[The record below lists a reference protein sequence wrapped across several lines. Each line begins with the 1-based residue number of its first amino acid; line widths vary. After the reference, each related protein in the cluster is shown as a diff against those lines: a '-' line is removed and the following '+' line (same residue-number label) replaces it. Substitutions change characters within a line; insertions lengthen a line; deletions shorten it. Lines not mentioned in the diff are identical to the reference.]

1 MTPRGAGSF
10 PTPQERVAATATG
23 SSLSL
28 WAKAI
33 PDLVAISSPSGERT
47 FAELDANI
55 CRVAR
60 ALRRRGLL
68 AGDPVAVVLSNR
80 PEFAEVIHACLRI
93 GLRYT
98 PVNRHLTA
106 GEIAYIV
113 SDCGAKALIGDAA
126 LGELMVE
133 AAAGSTGPAVR
144 WAVGGEVAGFERYE
158 EVIGAE
164 NGDDL
169 DDPVLGNRMLYTS
182 GTTGRPKGV
191 LRPPLY
197 STGLNALTDAPRY
210 EAASGQ
216 LNLCTGPLYHGG
228 PLVYSLLMPLSC
240 GVGVVLMERWDAA
253 TALEL
258 IHHHRITHT
267 HMVPTM
273 FYRLLRLPEEAR
285 RAADVSSMQYIV
297 HGAAPCTVEAKRA
310 MIDWFGPILWE
321 YFAATEGA
329 GSSISPEEW
338 LERPGSVGRPPTD
351 DHVVIR
357 GADGAECPAGVAG
370 RIHIKRVAGAD
381 FEYFNDP
388 AKTEA
393 ARRGD
398 SFSVGD
404 IGYLDS
410 DGYLFVTDRDAD
422 VIVSGGVNIYPAEVE
437 TVLLTHPAVY
447 DVAVIGVPNEDFGE
461 EVKAVFEVAS
471 GVEVGPQLVDD
482 LVAHCRDR
490 LAKFKCPRTIDVIDR
505 LPRHDNGKLYRNE
518 LRDRYRHPPTHRR
531 VDAVTDHLQFPANA
545 ARVDPIGPADAA
557 P

>member
-1 MTPRGAGSF
+1 MTSHQDGSA
-10 PTPQERVAATATG
+10 PSPEERAAAVTTG
-23 SSLSL
+23 TSLSL
-28 WAKAI
+28 WARAV
-33 PDLVAISSPSGERT
+33 PDLVAITSPTGDRT
-47 FAELDANI
+47 FAELNANI

-60 ALRRRGLL
+60 ALRRNGLV
-68 AGDPVAVVLSNR
+68 AGDSVAIVLPNR
-80 PEFAEVIHACLRI
+80 SEFAEVVHACLRA

-98 PVNRHLTA
+98 PINWHLKA
-106 GEIAYIV
+106 AEIAYIV
-113 SDCGAKALIGDAA
+113 GDCEAKALIGDAS
-126 LGELMVE
+126 LGDLLID
-133 AAAGSTGPAVR
+133 AATCCPNARVR
-144 WAVGGEVAGFERYE
+144 WAVGGALAGFERFE

-164 NGDDL
+164 RGDDL

-197 STGLNALTDAPRY
+197 STGLTALTDAPRY
-210 EAASGQ
+210 EAATGQ
-216 LNLCTGPLYHGG
+216 LSLCTGPLYHGG
-228 PLVYSLLMPLSC
+228 PLIYSLVMPLSC
-240 GVGVVLMERWDAA
+240 GVGVALMERWDAA

-258 IHHHRITHT
+258 IERHRITHT

-273 FYRLLRLPEEAR
+273 FYRLLRLPDEVR
-285 RAADVSSMQYIV
+285 SGADISSMRYIV

-329 GSSISPEEW
+329 GSSIGPGEW

-351 DHVVIR
+351 EHVVIR
-357 GADGAECPAGVAG
+357 DAGGAECPPGVAG

-398 SFSVGD
+398 AFSVGD

-437 TVLLTHPAVY
+437 AVLLTHPAVY

-461 EVKAVFEVAS
+461 EVKAVFEPAAD
-471 GVEVGPQLVDD
+471 VEVGPEMEDD
-482 LVAHCRDR
+482 LVAYCRER
-490 LAKFKCPRTIDVIDR
+490 LANFKCPRTIEVIDR
-505 LPRHDNGKLYRNE
+505 LPRQDNGKLYRND
-518 LRDRYRHPPTHRR
+518 LRDRYRHFASGGPT
-531 VDAVTDHLQFPANA
+531 P
-545 ARVDPIGPADAA
+545 
-557 P
+557 